1 MVGDTSIEISISS
14 FTVHKNLDY
23 VSTIVQGLEKFC
35 IFPKLYSKSNP
46 HLLSAP

>member
-1 MVGDTSIEISISS
+1 MVVDTSIEISSS
-14 FTVHKNLDY
+14 SLTVHKNLDFEF
-23 VSTIVQGLEKFC
+23 TIVQGLEKFC